1 MRTRLRMLL
10 ITVGLVM
17 AVSAQAAGKL
27 YRWVDANGK
36 VHYSDRP
43 VAQAE
48 ELKLRVPGVSTPP
61 EERGDA
67 EGEIEA
73 RAAECQSKREQLNTY
88 TSASKIIE
96 KDSLGREKEFT
107 ADEKQQLI
115 EKTREAITQL
125 CPE

>member
-1 MRTRLRMLL
+1 MRTRLRILL
-10 ITVGLVM
+10 IAVGVVM
-17 AVSAQAAGKL
+17 ATGVSASGKL

-36 VHYSDRP
+36 VHFSDRP

-61 EERGDA
+61 EERADA
-67 EGEIEA
+67 EGENQA
-73 RAAECQSKREQLNTY
+73 RAAECQRKREQLNTY
-88 TSASKIIE
+88 TSASRIIE
-96 KDSLGREKEFT
+96 KDNLGREKEYT
-107 ADEKQQLI
+107 ADEKQQLV